1 MNPSL
6 LSVPKPRT
14 GKPEIVM
21 APLVDI
27 VFLLLIFFM
36 VTTVFP
42 EHSGMQI
49 EKPKSDQ
56 TAILDDRQI
65 TISVDER
72 GTVFY
77 RNKRVTID
85 ELRVMLKEDI
95 LLQPDK
101 MVLIKA
107 DRRARVETLVDVM
120 DAGKGSGARK
130 MGIATDERQAD
141 R

>member
-1 MNPSL
+1 MDPCL
-6 LSVPKPRT
+6 LNVPKPRA
-14 GKPEIVM
+14 GKPDIVM
-21 APLVDI
+21 APLVDV

-49 EKPKSDQ
+49 EKPKSDR
-56 TAILDDRQI
+56 TALLDDKQI
-65 TISVDER
+65 TVSVDER
-72 GTVFY
+72 GSVFY
-77 RNKRVTID
+77 RKKRVTIA
-85 ELRVMLKEDI
+85 ELKGMLKED
-95 LLQPDK
+95 LLEQPEK

-107 DRRARVETLVDVM
+107 DRRARIETLVDVM